1 MSTFRWNIVRTRYR
15 KAQSQM
21 STTLETPVV
30 RESHTDPQ
38 LPDSY
43 VGREADV
50 TFVEDWVPKP
60 TCEGCHL
67 EMQPIG
73 RGGWWC
79 EPCQVFQ

>member
-1 MSTFRWNIVRTRYR
+1 
-15 KAQSQM
+15 M
-21 STTLETPVV
+21 STTFETPVV
-30 RESHTDPQ
+30 TESHSDPQ
-38 LPDSY
+38 LTNITY

-50 TFVEDWVPKP
+50 TLDDDWVPKP

-79 EPCQVFQ
+79 EPCQEFQ